1 MKNRLTYE
9 EMIHLKYR
17 IDSLVSYVN
26 HKKYYRDIA
35 QIITPNRDGIK
46 SLKQL
51 TGTQILELT
60 QYLDNVESNGEKFID
75 DNDSDDEFIL

>member
-1 MKNRLTYE
+1 MKNCLTYE

-17 IDSLVSYVN
+17 IDSLVSFVN

-35 QIITPNRDGIK
+35 KIIEPNKNGIK
-46 SLKQL
+46 SLAQL
-51 TGTQILELT
+51 TPTQIVELV

-75 DNDSDDEFIL
+75 DNDSDDEYII